1 MLWVDTYP
9 AADQMAT
16 TNLSSVTVLCAS
28 VWIDMERKLQGVEN
42 LHIVLQTVLNLV
54 SLFCFLFFL
63 LKNHKESCIITLYN
77 NLKTPRL
84 HVTK

>member
-54 SLFCFLFFL
+54 SLFFYYFFFL
-63 LKNHKESCIITLYN
+63 LKNHKESCITLYN
-77 NLKTPRL
+77 NLKNPRL